1 MIKRKPCILVDFV
14 DHFFRIWLKRLEM
27 MAVVWRSSISW
38 YTYGK
43 GILQG

>member
-14 DHFFRIWLKRLEM
+14 NHFFRIWLKRLEM
-27 MAVVWRSSISW
+27 MAVDWRSSSSL